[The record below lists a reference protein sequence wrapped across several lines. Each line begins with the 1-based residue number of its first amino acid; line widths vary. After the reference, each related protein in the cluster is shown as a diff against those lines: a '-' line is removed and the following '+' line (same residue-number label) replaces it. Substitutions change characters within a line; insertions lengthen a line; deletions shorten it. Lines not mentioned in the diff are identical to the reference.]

1 MAFVTKTW
9 KDRMVE
15 YAGRRKLKNVAT
27 GEVVLMD
34 VSRSEG
40 TVSQA
45 GDAFSAA
52 NMNNLE
58 QRIKKEFDTVNSS
71 LMDLGG
77 FKPVIDESTGEIT
90 GYKTKA
96 GADTVFPFRGGFN
109 GADIYMSGTNLGNLS
124 KTELA
129 SKGQYFYGFEYD
141 DSAKKFTVLYDGT
154 YSYMLSTTSSYTS
167 LYINDKLIEY
177 ATHNGQATIY
187 NTIELKKGDTGYI
200 ISNNAGQFAQGYLR
214 RIA

>member
-1 MAFVTKTW
+1 MSEKGFVSKKNLSRAWNRLFGKVLNSKEEIEANTSEN
-9 KDRMVE
+9 MI
-15 YAGRRKLKNVAT
+15 AGAEAVK
-27 GEVVLMD
+27 EVY
-34 VSRSEG
+34 
-40 TVSQA
+40 
-45 GDAFSAA
+45 
-52 NMNNLE
+52 
-58 QRIKKEFDTVNSS
+58 SS
-71 LMDLGG
+71 LGG
-77 FKPVIDESTGEIT
+77 FTPVIDETGKIT

-96 GADTVFPFRGGFN
+96 GADTVFPFSGGFN
-109 GADIYMSGTNLGNLS
+109 GADIYMSGMNSGNLS

-177 ATHNGQATIY
+177 ATQNGQIY

-200 ISNNAGQFAQGYLR
+200 FSNNAGQFAQGYLR

>member
-1 MAFVTKTW
+1 MATKRFVSKENLGRVWMRLFGKVLNSKEEIEANTSEN
-9 KDRMVE
+9 MI
-15 YAGRRKLKNVAT
+15 AGADAVK
-27 GEVVLMD
+27 EVY
-34 VSRSEG
+34 
-40 TVSQA
+40 
-45 GDAFSAA
+45 
-52 NMNNLE
+52 
-58 QRIKKEFDTVNSS
+58 SS
-71 LMDLGG
+71 LGG
-77 FKPVIDESTGEIT
+77 FTPVIDETGKIT

-96 GADTVFPFRGGFN
+96 GADTVFPFSGGFN
-109 GADIYMSGTNLGNLS
+109 GADIYMSGTNSGNLS

-177 ATHNGQATIY
+177 ATQNRQIY

-200 ISNNAGQFAQGYLR
+200 SSNNAGQFAQGYLR